1 MTFFPGHS
9 SLQAKLVT
17 RPARSGESLAFRMPW
32 WTQVFQIH
40 RVHSS
45 ACVNPPRGPKTFPER
60 EPAAPLV
67 GLSLLTCYY
76 ARHLRDLGSELQL
89 VEAHALLQEAKKA
102 GSFLGHYKVT
112 NISQAFFFQLVI
124 VDRSVAR
131 VESRL

>member
-1 MTFFPGHS
+1 MAQKP
-9 SLQAKLVT
+9 
-17 RPARSGESLAFRMPW
+17 
-32 WTQVFQIH
+32 
-40 RVHSS
+40 
-45 ACVNPPRGPKTFPER
+45 FPER

-112 NISQAFFFQLVI
+112 ENISQAFFFQLVI